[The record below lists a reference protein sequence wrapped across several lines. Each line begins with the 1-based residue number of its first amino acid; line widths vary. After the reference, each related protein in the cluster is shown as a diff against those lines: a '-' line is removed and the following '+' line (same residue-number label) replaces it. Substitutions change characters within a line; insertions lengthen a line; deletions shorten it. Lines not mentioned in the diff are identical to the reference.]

1 MGVRIKT
8 ISNDI
13 PGLNTV
19 PDNNSRAHQANKVQ
33 TDSRQVNKIWELEW
47 EALGKKLNKQ
57 TGSTSGPEL
66 EKMRMQLKE
75 KDEKLKQA
83 EYKISELKKQ
93 VTALQEK
100 QRSHKQQSG
109 ARQPQQ
115 KTPEHRPVKAA
126 PAVHPTGG
134 HRN

>member
-57 TGSTSGPEL
+57 TGSTAGPEL

-109 ARQPQQ
+109 VRQPQQ
-115 KTPEHRPVKAA
+115 KTPEHRPVKVA
-126 PAVHPTGG
+126 PADHSTGG
-134 HRN
+134 HRS